1 LLTPG
6 GTYAAGALTPGS
18 PTGVFTADGSHV
30 TDAVGLTAVNQGFG
44 TAVDLLP
51 GEAWVRLTWDDL
63 SITPKTWALGP
74 EDLGMTRQTDTD
86 APPLSLIAHNS
97 SNVRVDISVSCTA
110 TSAPSGWTLAAAA
123 GTDAFEMKLVDGALV
138 QDLAAGAK
146 SLTAAMYSGF
156 EKPFDLR
163 MVMPT
168 EVNSGLGTQQTITV
182 TLTASQN

>member
-1 LLTPG
+1 
-6 GTYAAGALTPGS
+6 
-18 PTGVFTADGSHV
+18 
-30 TDAVGLTAVNQGFG
+30 
-44 TAVDLLP
+44 
-51 GEAWVRLTWDDL
+51 
-63 SITPKTWALGP
+63 
-74 EDLGMTRQTDTD
+74 
-86 APPLSLIAHNS
+86 
-97 SNVRVDISVSCTA
+97 
-110 TSAPSGWTLAAAA
+110 
-123 GTDAFEMKLVDGALV
+123 MKLVDGALV